1 MRVMLARH
9 LYGRG
14 GGGVLSC
21 RGIENIDINRYTHD
35 LLLLGKFNFCEGIV
49 RVGIF
54 KSIISQTSCA
64 LGQFLCLGDFWLC
77 FELTLPAPLTQ
88 CGSDDI
94 WLHICICTQ
103 CACIFCLL
111 FFIVFIRQQSIA
123 WANVDQDL
131 CRHMALLD
139 PNKYQ
144 AIEIDV
150 VYFANIF
157 TKSFESEVSNLL
169 VQSNTI

>member
-1 MRVMLARH
+1 MISLRTRSGYDL
-9 LYGRG
+9 
-14 GGGVLSC
+14 GV
-21 RGIENIDINRYTHD
+21 
-35 LLLLGKFNFCEGIV
+35 FFAFCFYRIY
-49 RVGIF
+49 
-54 KSIISQTSCA
+54 K
-64 LGQFLCLGDFWLC
+64 
-77 FELTLPAPLTQ
+77 
-88 CGSDDI
+88 
-94 WLHICICTQ
+94 
-103 CACIFCLL
+103 
-111 FFIVFIRQQSIA
+111 RQQSIA

-144 AIEIDV
+144 AIEINV